1 MTNTRSFVERV
12 TPSKVSPLFKA
23 VAIVI
28 FVVVAATQLSLTSN
42 PEEALSTY
50 SFVAKLSAAK
60 PLLSLYPLGTVTVP
74 VPCGVNVIFLLLYKK
89 FCPGPITF
97 ILNKKD
103 SLPDIILLDLNMPK
117 INGIEFLEKLKN
129 DDRLRYIPVI
139 VLTTS
144 GNHRDLLE
152 CYKIGV
158 AGYVL
163 KPLKYEDYVFKM
175 EKLLSYWSI
184 NELITL

>member
-1 MTNTRSFVERV
+1 MHKEKNHSSTLNCH
-12 TPSKVSPLFKA
+12 PSTLKS
-23 VAIVI
+23 IVI
-28 FVVVAATQLSLTSN
+28 DNEAEILSIHANLLHNFTVMKGRSLKILLLEDDTIEVMKVNRVINSQEIKHQLIEASN
-42 PEEALSTY
+42 GEEALD
-50 SFVAKLSAAK
+50 
-60 PLLSLYPLGTVTVP
+60 
-74 VPCGVNVIFLLLYKK
+74 
-89 FCPGPITF
+89 